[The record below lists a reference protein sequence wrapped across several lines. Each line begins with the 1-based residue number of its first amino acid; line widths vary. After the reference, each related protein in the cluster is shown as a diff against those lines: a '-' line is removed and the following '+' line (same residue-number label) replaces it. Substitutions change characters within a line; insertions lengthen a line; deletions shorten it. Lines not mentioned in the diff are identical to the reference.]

1 MLTLSAA
8 RRLFPAPDQGS
19 PLGKASRKYY
29 RTIVLGVAALAALVW
44 SAVDQFGIPWEA
56 MLDLLLLTVA
66 VIGATIL
73 SAAMGAGL
81 WIGLRKLMRRRE

>member
-8 RRLFPAPDQGS
+8 RRLFPALAQDS
-19 PLGKASRKYY
+19 PLSKASRKYY
-29 RTIVLGVAALAALVW
+29 RTIVLGVTAMAALVW
-44 SAVDQFGIPWEA
+44 SAVDQFGIPWED